1 MISQNADHIVLRNF
15 EGVITTYKEPETYRN
30 ECNCPVCRGEEKVE
44 LIGVSRL
51 LAGQQMTLEP
61 AGLLR
66 NRRKLKE

>member
-1 MISQNADHIVLRNF
+1 M
-15 EGVITTYKEPETYRN
+15 ITTYKEPETYRN